1 MSFEEENRSAICAY
15 FAQGAKG
22 NQPCEKLGVE
32 VEHFVVDAATLKA
45 IPYEGEKVAIGRAS
59 EGASGATSE
68 AAFGVRDILLYLS
81 EFYPREMRG
90 LEGDLIG
97 LANEEASLTLEP
109 APYCAIA
116 DIVRVYTEFRD
127 HIDLFLRQHKAK
139 LVTLGYH
146 PIEKAHDLSLIP
158 KKRYHF
164 MNDYFHALGTHGE
177 RMMRASASTQ
187 VSIDY
192 QDEADAIRKMRV
204 AQALVPIIAA
214 FTDNVV
220 RFEGET
226 PKPLSRLAMWRDVDN
241 ARCGQVPGLFEAGFG
256 FEQYASWLLRT
267 CPIFVTR
274 PSTKDPQGPAL
285 RDVVGITASQAYADA
300 PMSQDDIE
308 HLLSM
313 FWPDVR
319 LKQFVEIRPA
329 DALPLQ
335 AMAGYA
341 ALIKGIFYS
350 EESLARVEDAFGVAG
365 GRWQLDDTY
374 TDTAAESI
382 RALGWKAKVGN
393 LSLAEWRK
401 FLFDQAKRTLVQ
413 EEQRYLENFEK
424 WIA

>member
-1 MSFEEENRSAICAY
+1 MSFEEENRSAICVY

-109 APYCAIA
+109 AAQLEISIAPYCAIA
-116 DIVRVYTEFRD
+116 DIVRVYTEFRGHVD
-127 HIDLFLRQHKAK
+127 SFLRQHKAK

-192 QDEADAIRKMRV
+192 RDEADAIRKMRV

-220 RFEGET
+220 RFESET

-256 FEQYASWLLRT
+256 FEQYAAWLLRT

-274 PSTKDPQGPAL
+274 PSAKDPQGPAL
-285 RDVVGITASQAYADA
+285 RDVAGITASQAYADA

-335 AMAGYA
+335 AMAGYTGP
-341 ALIKGIFYS
+341 LNQGDFIPKNR
-350 EESLARVEDAFGVAG
+350 L
-365 GRWQLDDTY
+365 
-374 TDTAAESI
+374 
-382 RALGWKAKVGN
+382 RA
-393 LSLAEWRK
+393 
-401 FLFDQAKRTLVQ
+401 
-413 EEQRYLENFEK
+413 
-424 WIA
+424 

>member
-1 MSFEEENRSAICAY
+1 
-15 FAQGAKG
+15 
-22 NQPCEKLGVE
+22 
-32 VEHFVVDAATLKA
+32 
-45 IPYEGEKVAIGRAS
+45 
-59 EGASGATSE
+59 
-68 AAFGVRDILLYLS
+68 
-81 EFYPREMRG
+81 
-90 LEGDLIG
+90 
-97 LANEEASLTLEP
+97 
-109 APYCAIA
+109 
-116 DIVRVYTEFRD
+116 
-127 HIDLFLRQHKAK
+127 
-139 LVTLGYH
+139 
-146 PIEKAHDLSLIP
+146 
-158 KKRYHF
+158 
-164 MNDYFHALGTHGE
+164 
-177 RMMRASASTQ
+177 
-187 VSIDY
+187 
-192 QDEADAIRKMRV
+192 
-204 AQALVPIIAA
+204 
-214 FTDNVV
+214 
-220 RFEGET
+220 
-226 PKPLSRLAMWRDVDN
+226 VDN

-256 FEQYASWLLRT
+256 FEQYAAWLLRT

-274 PSTKDPQGPAL
+274 PSAKDPQGPAL
-285 RDVVGITASQAYADA
+285 RDVAGATASQAYADA

-335 AMAGYA
+335 AMAGYT

-424 WIA
+424 WIAQNSRLS